1 MNSGQ
6 VQNSEMIFAPAERL
20 AVREKMTFSP
30 IGDADTITS
39 SYARRSRV
47 WRGHPKNWVR
57 NYRNLN
63 YNHGT
68 AITPNLEG
76 WYSEDAASKGRL
88 GEICSRY
95 SFYRI

>member
-47 WRGHPKNWVR
+47 WRGHP

-63 YNHGT
+63 YNHDG
-68 AITPNLEG
+68 IT
-76 WYSEDAASKGRL
+76 RL
-88 GEICSRY
+88 
-95 SFYRI
+95 